1 MNKRNREIP
10 TSSRIA
16 AVRAVEGGQSPTD
29 VAKELGVSTESIRNW
44 RKQFGATSGGIRA
57 TSARRTT
64 VETLSTTELQA
75 DNRALRELVGALVFG
90 AWQSGQMNGA
100 DILQQ
105 IQTMR
110 PQTTSHVPVSH
121 MSEVI
126 SANANGAASL
136 PQ

>member
-1 MNKRNREIP
+1 MTTKRNREIP
-10 TSSRIA
+10 ASARIA
-16 AVRAVEGGQSPTD
+16 AVRAVEAGQSPSH
-29 VAKELGVSTESIRNW
+29 VAKEMHVSTESIRNW
-44 RKQFGATSGGIRA
+44 RKTYG
-57 TSARRTT
+57 TSAAVTGRRMAT

-90 AWQSGQMNGA
+90 AWQQGSLRGS

-110 PQTTSHVPVSH
+110 PQTATHVPVAH

-126 SANANGAASL
+126 ASANGAASL